1 MGHLTTQIHG
11 DMTVFTSKLS
21 GKVAGGYVKKKKKV
35 EQNRTTWNE

>member
-21 GKVAGGYVKKKKKV
+21 GKVAGGDVKKKIV